1 MTQDKTLNVKLSNSE
16 NNQLKFVIKNGAE
29 VTSKLS
35 SKLLVILMM
44 RIIFRK
50 NCYKLVNKFQSFL
63 KLLQII
69 PQLIKNFQKL
79 NCIK

>member
-69 PQLIKNFQKL
+69 PQLI
-79 NCIK
+79 